1 MRRAGLKITES
12 RIADH
17 DDKAKMSEALTRLYR
32 AASQG
37 VSEIVA
43 DLSASERAKLAVF
56 CYGRVHLN
64 AVGLAIAATCDL
76 DHLVVAAQSST
87 AGRTIFT
94 QSRETTSVD
103 KPLPGRRA
111 PVSLATSA
119 SRGTPLQALY
129 LQPDLPAEL
138 PA

>member
-12 RIADH
+12 RIADY

-32 AASQG
+32 AASQS

-43 DLSASERAKLAVF
+43 ELSASERAKLAVF

-64 AVGLAIAATCDL
+64 AVGLAVAATCDL

-94 QSRETTSVD
+94 QSRETVPAD
-103 KPLPGRRA
+103 RPLPGRR
-111 PVSLATSA
+111 PQVSLATSA
-119 SRGTPLQALY
+119 TRG
-129 LQPDLPAEL
+129 LQPLRQAS
-138 PA
+138 